1 MPSGRDSFRRNRV
14 APSVPFYFSTSARHM
29 DARKLARSYSTV
41 KFTERQRVATCMFN
55 VRGLPLQYNRQS
67 IGQKLTE
74 TDYEAI
80 KTRGI
85 SHTMSFAP
93 KPLTARVRLLV
104 CDTRMGMIGSVDLPY
119 PARVIS
125 ASAAQPAKSAG
136 EADKAAGPISPS
148 TPAIPHVIK
157 FYGKEGRSGML
168 EWSAERIVY
177 SGDMQP
183 EASAKALFDSL
194 WAKSYSCESGRLLSV
209 SDKTTPAPQP
219 LHFRADD
226 SHSASATS
234 APR

>member
-1 MPSGRDSFRRNRV
+1 
-14 APSVPFYFSTSARHM
+14 
-29 DARKLARSYSTV
+29 
-41 KFTERQRVATCMFN
+41 
-55 VRGLPLQYNRQS
+55 
-67 IGQKLTE
+67 
-74 TDYEAI
+74 
-80 KTRGI
+80 
-85 SHTMSFAP
+85 
-93 KPLTARVRLLV
+93 
-104 CDTRMGMIGSVDLPY
+104 VDLPY

-157 FYGKEGRSGML
+157 FHGKEGRSGML

-177 SGDMQP
+177 SDDMQP

-194 WAKSYSCESGRLLSV
+194 WAKSYRCESGRLLSV

-226 SHSASATS
+226 SHSAEVSLDGQEGVTYFGNLAVDPSVKPFFVALRSLYQCKNASATS